1 MSLYTQTVEIRER
14 LQGKS
19 AEEVLKAAVAEFPGK
34 VSFANSLGAED
45 QVITD
50 LIVKLKLDIPIFTLD
65 TGLLYNESYNLI
77 AETEKKYNIKIKV
90 YSPDVEEVEKMISED
105 GKDLFRKSLDLRKKC
120 CHVRKLEPLK
130 RALAGSEAW
139 VCGLRREQSV
149 TRGDISEIDWDEV
162 HRMPK
167 FNPLV
172 EWSEEDVWKY
182 IKENKVP
189 YNELH
194 DKGFR
199 SIGCACCTRAVKPGE
214 DVRAGRWWWESP
226 EQKEC
231 GLHLVNGKLERIKK
245 AN

>member
-1 MSLYTQTVEIRER
+1 MSLYTQTIEIRDQ
-14 LQGKS
+14 LQSKS
-19 AEEVLKAAVAEFPGK
+19 AEEILKAAAEKFSGK
-34 VSFANSLGAED
+34 VALANSLGAED

-65 TGLLYNESYNLI
+65 TGRLYNESYDLI
-77 AETEKKYNIKIKV
+77 AETEEKYNIKIKI
-90 YSPDVEEVEKMISED
+90 YSPDAEEVEQMVLED
-105 GKDLFRKSLDLRKKC
+105 GINLFRKSLDLRKKC
-120 CHVRKLEPLK
+120 CHIRKLEPLK
-130 RALAGSEAW
+130 RALANNEAW
-139 VCGLRREQSV
+139 ICGLRREQSV
-149 TRGDISEIDWDEV
+149 TRSDISEVDWDEI

-182 IKENKVP
+182 IKENNVP
-189 YNELH
+189 YNKLH

-199 SIGCACCTRAVKPGE
+199 SIGCACCTRVVKPDE
-214 DVRAGRWWWESP
+214 DVRAGRWWWETP